1 MKGQKPFE
9 DSMGFDGIHIVSHL
23 AVDDDSLH
31 SSDEELLTSP
41 MVVGALQDVLY
52 PLSPHNTHFLHGAE
66 SSGKESDGTTD
77 SDPDDPASAA
87 EANGEI
93 IFAEALGKWGVMLP
107 SQLHLES
114 VDPLATLYWGVRDQL
129 LLSLRPSEYHG
140 SEVAWSATREQYGLL
155 SALPFFSFATGS

>member
-1 MKGQKPFE
+1 
-9 DSMGFDGIHIVSHL
+9 MGFDGIHIVSHL

-77 SDPDDPASAA
+77 SDPDDPTSANG

-93 IFAEALGKWGVMLP
+93 IFAEALGK
-107 SQLHLES
+107 
-114 VDPLATLYWGVRDQL
+114 
-129 LLSLRPSEYHG
+129 
-140 SEVAWSATREQYGLL
+140 
-155 SALPFFSFATGS
+155 